1 MMHNR
6 CMSDEQMATLTH
18 VVARPEDIARAIQI
32 LREGGVIALPTD
44 TVYGIAASLDHP
56 AAIERLFTI
65 KGRAGTKAIPV
76 LVSDAAAVR
85 RLSTGISDE
94 AERLVNAFWP
104 GGLTV
109 VVDAG
114 PDIPDEVLRDGTT
127 VGLRMPDNADALA
140 VIAGA
145 GGALAVTSANRSG
158 DADAHSAAEVRAALG
173 DRIDFVL
180 DGGPS
185 SNGPASTVI
194 DATQQPVRVLRVGAI
209 DVGRVLAVARSG
221 SQ

>member
-1 MMHNR
+1 MVTPN
-6 CMSDEQMATLTH
+6 DP
-18 VVARPEDIARAIQI
+18 VAPTEDIERAIAI
-32 LREGGVIALPTD
+32 LRQGGVIAVPTD

-76 LVSDAAAVR
+76 LVSDINAVR

-94 AERLVNAFWP
+94 AERLVEAFWP

-109 VVDAG
+109 VVEAV
-114 PDIPDEVLRDGTT
+114 PAIPDEVLRDGTT

-140 VIAGA
+140 VIAGV

-158 DADAHSAAEVRAALG
+158 DAEARSAAEVRLALG
-173 DRIDFVL
+173 DRVDFVL

-185 SNGPASTVI
+185 SNGPASTVV
-194 DATQQPVRVLRVGAI
+194 DATQRPVRVLRVGAI
-209 DVGRVLAVARSG
+209 DIGRVMAVARSNRK
-221 SQ
+221 